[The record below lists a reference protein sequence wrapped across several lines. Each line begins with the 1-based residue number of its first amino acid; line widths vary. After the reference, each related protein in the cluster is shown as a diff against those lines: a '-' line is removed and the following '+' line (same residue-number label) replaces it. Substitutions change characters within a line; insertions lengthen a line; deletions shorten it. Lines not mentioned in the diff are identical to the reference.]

1 MASWR
6 AEPFAY
12 ASIILDCQPAAVAE
26 RRPAERTIS
35 TIRPTST
42 RAPRRIQSHSRSV
55 PVPPFAAGEP
65 AAVGVGVGV
74 VVVVTVGPAVVTV
87 GPAAVLVMVPG
98 VVELRLGE
106 ILAIALLT
114 ELVHPAAIHPAARI
128 ATERKKILIS
138 RRMAILPRSIRNR
151 R

>member
-42 RAPRRIQSHSRSV
+42 RAPRRIQSHSRFV
-55 PVPPFAAGEP
+55 PVSPFAAGEP
-65 AAVGVGVGV
+65 AAVGVG
-74 VVVVTVGPAVVTV
+74 VVVTVGPAVVTV
-87 GPAAVLVMVPG
+87 GPAVVLVMVLG

-128 ATERKKILIS
+128 ATERKRILIS
-138 RRMAILPRSIRNR
+138 RRMPILPRSIRNR
-151 R
+151 RWS